1 MKGIYEFYWPMS
13 RSADITGTFIADS
26 EDVAKVIGKYVYFG
40 EIAGKHSEV
49 FGNIEASEITLKTDD
64 QTFIS
69 MFEEIMGE
77 DWSTGINPLEYYE
90 PEDDDEEGED
100 E

>member
-1 MKGIYEFYWPMS
+1 MKGIYEFYWPMG

-26 EDVAKVIGKYVYFG
+26 EDVAKIMGKYVYLG
-40 EIAGKHSEV
+40 EVAGKHSEV
-49 FGNIEASEITLKTDD
+49 DGNIDPGDITLKTED
-64 QTFIS
+64 QTFIA

-90 PEDDDEEGED
+90 PEEDEEED
-100 E
+100 EDE